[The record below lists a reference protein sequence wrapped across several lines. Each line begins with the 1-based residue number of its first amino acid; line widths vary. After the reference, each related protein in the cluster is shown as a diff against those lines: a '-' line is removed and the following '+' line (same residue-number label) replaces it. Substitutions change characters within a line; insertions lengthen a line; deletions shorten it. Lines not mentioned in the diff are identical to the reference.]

1 MNRQHR
7 CASHSLARVAA
18 RRRVRFVGLR
28 LRTPAARA
36 RRRRAAMAWRAALEG
51 VPWHTVFRRF
61 GIVLAAAQVVNAV
74 RGVGITRALRRKLR
88 RARKA
93 QKQAEKRAEAQRA
106 RSEADAKSA
115 PERPRAAASSA
126 KSPSRDDRIDPEP
139 NRFGVAHSR
148 DGPRDSTWLKG
159 EYEENVPVHVEREIA
174 AAALDEVAM
183 ALAAEGD
190 ANASAAVAGMALRVA
205 AAESPKKIRLDA
217 LANLSNT
224 LSTNLGS
231 NALVSQTTDRRTEAS
246 GSNGSASRASVA
258 ANRAPA
264 EGERASPGES
274 IVSARTPTTTPFSF
288 RSDSNRNG
296 SSAGLRSFGKS
307 VSSSDRSADARGRSR
322 DGSPSHESFAASA
335 FEMAARAAAMGD
347 DPEGLTSDEEAEEVE
362 LAERRRAAAAAAA
375 AAAEA
380 ERMQAANE
388 AALAAAAA
396 AGATAARRASFDE
409 WAAASRSSRDVEA
422 FLSAD
427 DDASASV
434 SSYHGSLDDYSS
446 DSGSDVSD
454 VQAASG
460 AASAWLAKTRERM
473 RLSPTRERGAL
484 FGRRRGAERDADA
497 RAREADGGEDFL
509 FHRAGVI
516 GSSHRLESGRDTAPA
531 RSRDESP
538 IRREVERRTRALS
551 TSESEDDER
560 NSPPRRGDASVAR
573 RKKPSAPPTLRL
585 EVLSGVSRGDAV
597 SAPPGVEFLTVGRGD
612 ARDLCVG
619 DVEVSSSHAEFRWT
633 WFASFLGD
641 ERNENEREGLPD
653 ALFGADDA
661 GRARLGEWRVADVG
675 STNGTFVNGEPVGG
689 GGRGRNVS
697 SAWRAL
703 RHGDEIRLGERA
715 ESPALRVSLLDA
727 DFLDAPKDSLGAY
740 EEDRGF
746 PSVQSPTHKTMS
758 SSLRLRSSVRVD
770 PGKPPRME
778 DRALAECPLRGCADV
793 ALFAVF
799 DGHAGADAAEKA
811 RLLFPTILANRL
823 GRCAPAAPSGP
834 DGPPGDA
841 ASALRDAFV
850 ETDQAIEC
858 EYEGCSIA
866 ALLVWRCTTT
876 GGVYAQTANVGDAEI
891 CVGRYDASRVSAR
904 VLTRTHLIADPSERA
919 RFVAAGASVEHGAR
933 EIRGLRVSRAVGDFF
948 LKRELPGLVA
958 TPYVSAPIRVR
969 GDGCDVAVLATR
981 GLWRVVDETEAT
993 SLATSARD
1001 AERRRDDRGG
1011 PSPSSRRWSPAAG
1024 AARLVDLARRRRSR
1038 EDVAVVVVRLEEA
1051 MGGGGSAA

>member
-1 MNRQHR
+1 M
-7 CASHSLARVAA
+7 
-18 RRRVRFVGLR
+18 
-28 LRTPAARA
+28 
-36 RRRRAAMAWRAALEG
+36 
-51 VPWHTVFRRF
+51 
-61 GIVLAAAQVVNAV
+61 
-74 RGVGITRALRRKLR
+74 
-88 RARKA
+88 
-93 QKQAEKRAEAQRA
+93 
-106 RSEADAKSA
+106 
-115 PERPRAAASSA
+115 
-126 KSPSRDDRIDPEP
+126 
-139 NRFGVAHSR
+139 
-148 DGPRDSTWLKG
+148 
-159 EYEENVPVHVEREIA
+159 HVEREIA

-190 ANASAAVAGMALRVA
+190 ADASAAVAGMALRVA
-205 AAESPKKIRLDA
+205 AAESPKKIRLEA

-231 NALVSQTTDRRTEAS
+231 NALVRATDRQEAS
-246 GSNGSASRASVA
+246 GSESASRSVA
-258 ANRAPA
+258 ADRAA
-264 EGERASPGES
+264 AGERASPGG
-274 IVSARTPTTTPFSF
+274 VSASTTTTPFSF
-288 RSDSNRNG
+288 RSDSNRG
-296 SSAGLRSFGKS
+296 SSAGPRSFAVS

-473 RLSPTRERGAL
+473 RLSPTRERGAASL
-484 FGRRRGAERDADA
+484 FGRRRGAEQDAEA

-509 FHRAGVI
+509 FHRAGVAVE
-516 GSSHRLESGRDTAPA
+516 RKSGRDVAPA

-538 IRREVERRTRALS
+538 IRREVERRARALS
-551 TSESEDDER
+551 SSESEDDEA
-560 NSPPRRGDASVAR
+560 SPPREKNALRVPR
-573 RKKPSAPPTLRL
+573 RTKPSAPPTLRL

-633 WFASFLGD
+633 WFASFRGND
-641 ERNENEREGLPD
+641 STDENERPDEKTDELPD

-689 GGRGRNVS
+689 GGSHRLKR
-697 SAWRAL
+697 AWRAL

-715 ESPALRVSLLDA
+715 ESPAIRVSLLEA
-727 DFLDAPKDSLGAY
+727 DSRDAP
-740 EEDRGF
+740 
-746 PSVQSPTHKTMS
+746 P
-758 SSLRLRSSVRVD
+758 SLRADSGSGGFSFSSKEKALLLRSSVRVD

-811 RLLFPTILANRL
+811 RRFFPEILARRL

-866 ALLVWRCTTT
+866 ALLVWRCETT

-891 CVGRYDASRVSAR
+891 CVGRARATFFSRGDDRDREGQSSYDYDYDASRVSAR
-904 VLTRTHLIADPSERA
+904 VLTRPHLIADPSERA
-919 RFVAAGASVEHGAR
+919 RFVAAGASVEPGAR
-933 EIRGLRVSRAVGDFF
+933 EVRGLRVSRAVGDFF

-993 SLATSARD
+993 SLATSSR
-1001 AERRRDDRGG
+1001 EEKEWRRRDERG
-1011 PSPSSRRWSPAAG
+1011 SPSSRRWSPAAG
-1024 AARLVDLARRRRSR
+1024 AARLVELARRRRSR

>member
-1 MNRQHR
+1 
-7 CASHSLARVAA
+7 
-18 RRRVRFVGLR
+18 
-28 LRTPAARA
+28 
-36 RRRRAAMAWRAALEG
+36 
-51 VPWHTVFRRF
+51 
-61 GIVLAAAQVVNAV
+61 
-74 RGVGITRALRRKLR
+74 
-88 RARKA
+88 
-93 QKQAEKRAEAQRA
+93 
-106 RSEADAKSA
+106 
-115 PERPRAAASSA
+115 
-126 KSPSRDDRIDPEP
+126 
-139 NRFGVAHSR
+139 
-148 DGPRDSTWLKG
+148 
-159 EYEENVPVHVEREIA
+159 
-174 AAALDEVAM
+174 
-183 ALAAEGD
+183 
-190 ANASAAVAGMALRVA
+190 
-205 AAESPKKIRLDA
+205 
-217 LANLSNT
+217 
-224 LSTNLGS
+224 
-231 NALVSQTTDRRTEAS
+231 
-246 GSNGSASRASVA
+246 
-258 ANRAPA
+258 
-264 EGERASPGES
+264 
-274 IVSARTPTTTPFSF
+274 
-288 RSDSNRNG
+288 
-296 SSAGLRSFGKS
+296 
-307 VSSSDRSADARGRSR
+307 
-322 DGSPSHESFAASA
+322 
-335 FEMAARAAAMGD
+335 MAARAAAMGD

-509 FHRAGVI
+509 FHRAGVK

-675 STNGTFVNGEPVGG
+675 STNGTFVNGEFVGS

-715 ESPALRVSLLDA
+715 ESPALRVSVLDA
-727 DFLDAPKDSLGAY
+727 DFLDAPKDSLG
-740 EEDRGF
+740 
-746 PSVQSPTHKTMS
+746 
-758 SSLRLRSSVRVD
+758 SLRRGPRIPFGPIADTQNNVVVVASAVLRARR
-770 PGKPPRME
+770 PGQAPAHGGPRFGGV
-778 DRALAECPLRGCADV
+778 P
-793 ALFAVF
+793 F
-799 DGHAGADAAEKA
+799 A
-811 RLLFPTILANRL
+811 RLQR
-823 GRCAPAAPSGP
+823 R
-834 DGPPGDA
+834 
-841 ASALRDAFV
+841 
-850 ETDQAIEC
+850 
-858 EYEGCSIA
+858 
-866 ALLVWRCTTT
+866 
-876 GGVYAQTANVGDAEI
+876 
-891 CVGRYDASRVSAR
+891 
-904 VLTRTHLIADPSERA
+904 
-919 RFVAAGASVEHGAR
+919 
-933 EIRGLRVSRAVGDFF
+933 RAVRG
-948 LKRELPGLVA
+948 
-958 TPYVSAPIRVR
+958 VR
-969 GDGCDVAVLATR
+969 R
-981 GLWRVVDETEAT
+981 
-993 SLATSARD
+993 
-1001 AERRRDDRGG
+1001 
-1011 PSPSSRRWSPAAG
+1011 
-1024 AARLVDLARRRRSR
+1024 ARRRGRRR
-1038 EDVAVVVVRLEEA
+1038 E
-1051 MGGGGSAA
+1051 GAAFLSHDFG

>member
-1 MNRQHR
+1 
-7 CASHSLARVAA
+7 
-18 RRRVRFVGLR
+18 
-28 LRTPAARA
+28 
-36 RRRRAAMAWRAALEG
+36 MAWRAALED

-88 RARKA
+88 RARRASAKRKRAAEARKA

-106 RSEADAKSA
+106 RAEADAKSA

-126 KSPSRDDRIDPEP
+126 RSSRDDQIDPEP

-148 DGPRDSTWLKG
+148 DGPRDSSWLKG

-231 NALVSQTTDRRTEAS
+231 NALVSQATDRRTEKA
-246 GSNGSASRASVA
+246 GSLGSALGDASVA
-258 ANRAPA
+258 ADRAPA
-264 EGERASPGES
+264 EGERASPGS
-274 IVSARTPTTTPFSF
+274 VVSARTPTTTPFSF
-288 RSDSNRNG
+288 RSDSNRGG
-296 SSAGLRSFGKS
+296 SSAGPRSFAVS

-551 TSESEDDER
+551 ASESEDDER

-573 RKKPSAPPTLRL
+573 RKKPSTPPTLRL

-675 STNGTFVNGEPVGG
+675 STNGTFVNGEFVGS

-746 PSVQSPTHKTMS
+746 PSFQSPTNKAMS
-758 SSLRLRSSVRVD
+758 SSLLLRSSVRVD

-811 RLLFPTILANRL
+811 RRFFPTILANRL

-1001 AERRRDDRGG
+1001 AERRRDERGA